1 MSGRARPLPGRLRPR
16 TARRRFQALA
26 APWFFVALAA
36 LLVALGVSLTTRPV
50 QAHSRTPP
58 CESFGLRGVHVMNA
72 QNSVQWKPGDS
83 ELLFIHHDQLYQ
95 ATADGTRV
103 HGTFEVPYEAHI
115 ESRSYIKV
123 YLSHADVSPDG
134 TRVAYSVC
142 WDSFTFWDSL
152 PREPPDEESR
162 AVDAP
167 IGTVFFEVAV
177 WDATTDEVDYLAVG
191 SVPVWSPDGTRIAFL
206 SDHNYADP
214 PADRRARVEA
224 DPGLFSMAADGSDI
238 QRLAPADH
246 EDVGLPPRWSPDGQ
260 RLAFVRGVGTA
271 EQAVFTVGA
280 DGSNPRQISGAASL
294 PSWSPDGER
303 LALALPDGDEVA
315 LYTIAAD
322 GSDPR
327 RLTTIE
333 GWQSQG
339 WNEGSSESDPATAWI
354 ETVAWSPD
362 GSKILYTCGW
372 ASVCVVDVDGNPVGA
387 SPENL
392 GELHGPVWSPDGSRI
407 AIGIAAEVDRY
418 SRSVPEILFT
428 MKPDGSDLQ
437 VLVVLGV
444 GLVAESVRAAD
455 LATRRAACS
464 AGYVVPEPGASPG
477 LVSDCQTLMNLRDWL
492 FGGTTTNWNGGTPI
506 DQWVGLTVEG
516 SPGRVTGLR
525 VGSGRYGDAVTAG
538 IIPPELA
545 NLPKLRTLEL
555 AGNQISGNI
564 PPELGQL
571 AELEMLDFAGNQLSG
586 RIPAE
591 LGDLGSLR
599 SLNLSGN
606 RLYGGIPPE
615 LGQLTSLELLD
626 LAGND
631 LTGEIPAELGDLSS
645 LQRLLLRE
653 NEFGGRIPGELGQ
666 LTGLVVLDLAESG
679 VGGGIPPE
687 IGDLAGLETLDLS
700 NNALTGDIPPE
711 LGGLRNLK
719 GLNLAENH
727 LTGLIPWELGWLTK
741 LTDLQFGGN
750 QLTGR
755 VPVALGSM
763 YQLWSLGLW
772 GNQLEECLPFHLNR
786 REPPYISPREWA
798 TCEAG
803 SYAFSIRDDALL
815 GASVGRV
822 FIPGRLEDTV
832 SYVIEDGND
841 GGAFAIDSSSGRITV
856 ASELDASA
864 VDAYALTV
872 AASDGIGDPAAV
884 AIRVNPA
891 PSPPTCASG
900 IAVPNPEDNPGLVN
914 DCRILLE
921 AREVLVGRTGLNW
934 SAEAPMEQ
942 WEAIELGGTPKRV
955 LALEIRGPHGG
966 RRIPPE
972 LGGLSALRRLVLFNN
987 RLWGPIPS
995 ELGQLSE
1002 LRELDLSNNAF
1013 SEAIPPELGQLANL
1027 RQLNLFVNRLTGQVP
1042 AELGQLTNL
1051 RELHLGLNHYL
1062 IQCLP
1067 SSLAARAQLGATLP
1081 DWPRCEADG

>member
-1 MSGRARPLPGRLRPR
+1 MSLPLR
-16 TARRRFQALA
+16 
-26 APWFFVALAA
+26 FVALAA
-36 LLVALGVSLTTRPV
+36 VLVALGVSLTTRPV

-58 CESFGLRGVHVMNA
+58 CESFGLRGVHAMNA
-72 QNSVQWKPGDS
+72 QNSVQWKTGGS

-103 HGTFEVPYEAHI
+103 QGTFEVPYEAHI

-142 WDSFTFWDSL
+142 WDSFTFWDSP

-167 IGTVFFEVAV
+167 ISTVFFEVAV

-206 SDHNYADP
+206 SDYNYADP
-214 PADRRARVEA
+214 PADSRARVEA

-246 EDVGLPPRWSPDGQ
+246 GDIGLPPRWSPDGQ
-260 RLAFVRGVGTA
+260 LLAFVRGVGSA
-271 EQAVFTVGA
+271 EQAVYTVGA
-280 DGSNPRQISGAASL
+280 DGSDLTQISAAASL
-294 PSWSPDGER
+294 PLWSPDGAR

-315 LYTIAAD
+315 LYTIASD

-339 WNEGSSESDPATAWI
+339 WNEGSYAEDPSVAWI
-354 ETVAWSPD
+354 DTVAWSPD
-362 GSKILYTCGW
+362 GSKILYTCAW
-372 ASVCVVDVDGNPVGA
+372 ASVCVIDLDGNLVGT

-392 GELHGPVWSPDGSRI
+392 GEPHGPAWSPDGSRI
-407 AIGIAAEVDRY
+407 AIGVGAEVDPY
-418 SRSVPEILFT
+418 SRSVPEVLYT
-428 MKPDGSDLQ
+428 MRPDGSDLQ
-437 VLVVLGV
+437 VLVTLGV
-444 GLVAESVRAAD
+444 GLVAESVREAD
-455 LATRRAACS
+455 LATRYAACT
-464 AGYVVPEPGASPG
+464 ARYVVPEPGANPG
-477 LVSDCQTLMNLRDWL
+477 LVRDCQTLMNLRDWL
-492 FGGTTTNWNGGTPI
+492 FGGVTTNWNAGTPI
-506 DQWVGLTVEG
+506 DEWVGLTIEG
-516 SPGRVTGLR
+516 SPRRVTGLR
-525 VGSGRYGDAVTAG
+525 VGSGKYGDAVTAG
-538 IIPPELA
+538 VIPPDVA

-571 AELEMLDFAGNQLSG
+571 AELETLDVAHNQLSG
-586 RIPAE
+586 LIPAE
-591 LGDLGSLR
+591 LGDLSSLR
-599 SLNLSGN
+599 RLNLSGN
-606 RLYGGIPPE
+606 RLYGEIPPE

-631 LTGEIPAELGDLSS
+631 LTGEIPEELGDLSS
-645 LQRLLLRE
+645 LQQLLLRE
-653 NEFGGRIPGELGQ
+653 NEFGGRIPGEIGQ
-666 LTGLVVLDLAESG
+666 LSGLVVLDLAESG
-679 VGGGIPPE
+679 VAGSIPPE
-687 IGDLAGLETLDLS
+687 VGDLAGLETLDLS
-700 NNALTGDIPPE
+700 SNELMGDIPPE
-711 LGGLRNLK
+711 LGGLRNLTE
-719 GLNLAENH
+719 LNLSQNH

-755 VPVALGSM
+755 VPVVVGSM
-763 YQLWSLGLW
+763 YDLRSLGLW

-803 SYAFSIRDDALL
+803 SYAFNIRDDALA

-822 FIPGRLEDTV
+822 YIPGRLEDTV
-832 SYVIEDGND
+832 SYVIAGGNEA
-841 GGAFAIDSSSGRITV
+841 GAFAIDSRSGRITV
-856 ASELDASA
+856 VGELDASA
-864 VDAYALTV
+864 VDTYALTV
-872 AASDGIGDPAAV
+872 AASDGIGDLV
-884 AIRVNPA
+884 HVEIRVNPA
-891 PSPPTCASG
+891 PAPPTCASG

-921 AREVLVGRTGLNW
+921 ARKVLVGRSWLNW

-942 WEAIELGGTPKRV
+942 WEAIELGGTPRRV

-987 RLWGPIPS
+987 RLWGTIPS
-995 ELGQLSE
+995 ELGQLRE

-1027 RQLNLFVNRLTGQVP
+1027 THLNLFVNRLTGQVP

-1062 IQCLP
+1062 TQCLP
-1067 SSLAARAQLGATLP
+1067 RSLAARAQQGATLP
-1081 DWPRCEADG
+1081 DWPTCKDVD

>member
-1 MSGRARPLPGRLRPR
+1 MR
-16 TARRRFQALA
+16 
-26 APWFFVALAA
+26 FVALAA
-36 LLVALGVSLTTRPV
+36 VLVALGVSLTTRPAH
-50 QAHSRTPP
+50 AHSRIPP
-58 CESFGLRGVHVMNA
+58 CEGFGLHGIHVMNA
-72 QNSVQWKPGDS
+72 RNSVQWTPGGS

-142 WDSFTFWDSL
+142 WDSFTFWDSP

-191 SVPVWSPDGTRIAFL
+191 SVPVWSPDGSRIAFL
-206 SDHNYADP
+206 SDYNYADP
-214 PADRRARVEA
+214 PDGRRTRVEA

-238 QRLAPADH
+238 QRLAPADPG
-246 EDVGLPPRWSPDGQ
+246 DVGLPPRWSPDGQ
-260 RLAFVRGVGTA
+260 LLAFVRGVGSA
-271 EQAVFTVGA
+271 EQAVYTVGA
-280 DGSNPRQISGAASL
+280 DGSNLRQVSAAASL
-294 PSWSPDGER
+294 PSWSPDGAR

-333 GWQSQG
+333 GWHSLG
-339 WNEGSSESDPATAWI
+339 WNEGSSEAEAATAWI

-362 GSKILYTCGW
+362 GSKILYMCGW
-372 ASVCVVDVDGNPVGA
+372 TSVCVVDVDGNLVGT
-387 SPENL
+387 SPEDL
-392 GELHGPVWSPDGSRI
+392 GEPHGPAWSPDGSRI
-407 AIGIAAEVDRY
+407 AIGIGAEVDRY
-418 SRSVPEILFT
+418 SRHVPQVLYS
-428 MKPDGSDLQ
+428 MKPDGSDVQ
-437 VLVVLGV
+437 VLVSLGV
-444 GLVAESVRAAD
+444 GLVAESVREAD
-455 LATRRAACS
+455 VSTRRAACN
-464 AGYVVPEPGASPG
+464 AGFVVPEPGASPG

-492 FGGTTTNWNGGTPI
+492 YGGVTTNWNAGTPI
-506 DQWVGLTVEG
+506 DEWVGLTIEG
-516 SPGRVTGLR
+516 SPRRVTGLS

-545 NLPKLRTLEL
+545 DLPRLRTLEL

-571 AELEMLDFAGNQLSG
+571 SELETLDVAHNQLSG

-591 LGDLGSLR
+591 LGDLSSLR
-599 SLNLSGN
+599 SLNLAGN
-606 RLYGGIPPE
+606 RLYGEIPPE
-615 LGQLTSLELLD
+615 VSRLASLELLE

-631 LTGEIPAELGDLSS
+631 LTGEIPAELGNLSS
-645 LQRLLLRE
+645 LQKLNLRE
-653 NEFGGRIPGELGQ
+653 NEFGGRIPPELGQ
-666 LTGLVVLDLAESG
+666 LASLAVLDFAESG
-679 VGGGIPPE
+679 VTGSIPPE
-687 IGDLAGLETLDLS
+687 IGDLAGLEVLDLS
-700 NNALTGDIPPE
+700 KNELTGDIPPE
-711 LGGLRNLK
+711 LGGLRNLTE
-719 GLNLAENH
+719 LNLGQNR

-755 VPVALGSM
+755 VPVGLGSM
-763 YQLWSLGLW
+763 YDLRSLGLW

-803 SYAFSIRDDALL
+803 SYAFNIRDDALQ
-815 GASVGRV
+815 GASVGQV
-822 FIPGRLEDTV
+822 YIPGRLEDTV
-832 SYVIEDGND
+832 SYVIAGGNED
-841 GGAFAIDSSSGRITV
+841 GAFAIDSTSARISV

-864 VDAYALTV
+864 VDAYSLTV
-872 AASDGIGDPAAV
+872 AASDGIGDPV
-884 AIRVNPA
+884 RVEIRVNPA

-900 IAVPNPEDNPGLVN
+900 IAVPNPEENPGLVN
-914 DCRILLE
+914 DCRILLQ
-921 AREVLVGRTGLNW
+921 AREVLVGRGWLNW

-942 WEAIELGGTPKRV
+942 WEAIELGGTPRRV

-987 RLWGPIPS
+987 RLWGTIPS

-1013 SEAIPPELGQLANL
+1013 SEAIPPELGRLANL
-1027 RQLNLFVNRLTGQVP
+1027 THLNLFVNRLTGQVP
-1042 AELGQLTNL
+1042 AELGQLTKL
-1051 RELHLGLNHYL
+1051 RELHLGLNYYL

-1067 SSLAARAQLGATLP
+1067 SSLAARAQQGATLP
-1081 DWPRCEADG
+1081 DWPSCQEGV